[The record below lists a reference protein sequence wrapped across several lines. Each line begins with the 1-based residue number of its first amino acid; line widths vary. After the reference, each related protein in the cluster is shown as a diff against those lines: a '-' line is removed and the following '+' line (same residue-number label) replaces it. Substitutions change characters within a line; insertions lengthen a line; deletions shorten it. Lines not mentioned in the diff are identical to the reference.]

1 MFILSIVLS
10 TAARSFM
17 YADVII
23 VGAGISGLN
32 CALSLKE
39 NGINV
44 LVFEALPRVGGRI
57 HTIQLPEGYMAELGG
72 HSLLDGGE
80 PVCIRKLV
88 DQFHLETEAHS
99 FDKHDVRFMDQDGV
113 FHTLEDA
120 LKAINFS
127 LDGLAERV
135 EAITKQSHHMD
146 DVLQALFPKHSVAY
160 QYLHQIFSG
169 WCGADPKDLSVKN
182 AELIGFILQGG
193 FSSTHK
199 ADDGKVHL
207 LSIKGGN
214 ALLPLRLAETLGDAV
229 HMNMPVQ
236 SVTKQGDD
244 IRVTFV
250 NGESAT
256 CHKIVFSNSPAS
268 FSQMDIDEKII
279 PYERLQY
286 IKSLAMGT
294 SAKIIYPYIAKEQS
308 EKALMMDGLST
319 MRTAD
324 GVVPMVYVTGENGRS
339 LKDNLGDL
347 HQKSVNL
354 LTHRFEGFSSDVIP
368 EECSLGN
375 QLQKVESPISKTWSQ
390 DPYFGGSYSYIA
402 KGQEDFQDIMD
413 LDGIFVKKLFKP
425 VNERVY
431 FCGEAASII
440 EIGTIEGAA
449 ESGERISKLI
459 MRQNP

>member
-1 MFILSIVLS
+1 
-10 TAARSFM
+10 M
-17 YADVII
+17 YADVIV
-23 VGAGISGLN
+23 VGAGISGLS

-44 LVFEALPRVGGRI
+44 LIFEALPRVGGRI
-57 HTIQLPEGYMAELGG
+57 HTIQLSDGYIAELGG

-80 PVCIRKLV
+80 PVCIRKFL
-88 DQFHLETEAHS
+88 DQFDLETESHS
-99 FDKHDVRFMDQDGV
+99 FDKHDVRFIDQAGAL
-113 FHTLEDA
+113 HTLEDA
-120 LKAINFS
+120 LKAINFCP
-127 LDGLAERV
+127 DGLVERI
-135 EAITKQSHHMD
+135 ETAIKQSGHMD
-146 DVLQALFPKHSVAY
+146 DVLQALFPKHSIAY
-160 QYLHQIFSG
+160 QYLYQVFSG
-169 WCGADPKDLSVKN
+169 WCGADPKDLSTNN

-207 LSIKGGN
+207 LSVKGGN
-214 ALLPLRLAETLGDAV
+214 GLLPLKLAEALGDRV
-229 HMNMPVQ
+229 RINMPVQ

-250 NGESAT
+250 SGEFAT

-268 FSQMDIDEKII
+268 FSQMDIDKEII
-279 PYERLQY
+279 PHDRLQQ

-308 EKALMMDGLST
+308 ENALMMDGLST

-324 GVVPMVYVTGENGRS
+324 GVVPMIYVTGENGRS

-347 HQKSVNL
+347 HEKSVNL
-354 LTHRFEGFSSDVIP
+354 LAHRFEGFSSDMIP
-368 EECSLGN
+368 EECSLTD
-375 QLQKVESPISKTWSQ
+375 QLQKVEFPISKTWSQ

-402 KGQEDFQDIMD
+402 KGQEDFQDIID
-413 LDGIFVKKLFKP
+413 LDGILVKKLFQT

-440 EIGTIEGAA
+440 EIGTMEGAA
-449 ESGERISKLI
+449 ESGERISRLI
-459 MRQNP
+459 LRQNL